1 MLANA
6 TALPTLS
13 QVQSMDTAYLPE
25 AADYWERTGNLWD
38 DAFTTIHERMSTPGG
53 VRWKGLAAKQEWE
66 RSYTDMIKVRPVVSQ
81 LHEAAGIARRA
92 DEALQALRA
101 EALLAVRDA
110 SADGFDVGEDY
121 SVTDRSTNSSAEF
134 RAARQ
139 TAAKAH
145 SAFIRHRVAALVA
158 KDSEITTQIAETTA
172 GVGNLTFVEAPGVDS
187 PVKDKHN
194 GVQLVDNKTWKQ
206 DPPPTIFAGCS
217 TNSLGAINH
226 GLERSVH
233 RRIFKTCGTE

>member
-1 MLANA
+1 MLPA

-13 QVQSMDTAYLPE
+13 QLQTMDTAYLPE

-38 DAFTTIHERMSTPGG
+38 EVFTTVHERMSATGG
-53 VRWKGLAAKQEWE
+53 VPWKGLAAQREWE
-66 RSYTDMIKVRPVVSQ
+66 RSYTDMVKVRPVVSQ
-81 LHEAAGIARRA
+81 SHEAAGIARRA

-110 SADGFDVGEDY
+110 RADGFDVGADY
-121 SVTDRSTNSSAEF
+121 SVTDRLKASSEF

-139 TAAKAH
+139 TAAHAH

-172 GVGNLTFVEAPGVDS
+172 GVNIS
-187 PVKDKHN
+187 
-194 GVQLVDNKTWKQ
+194 
-206 DPPPTIFAGCS
+206 
-217 TNSLGAINH
+217 
-226 GLERSVH
+226 RS
-233 RRIFKTCGTE
+233 